1 MVPATLAALYELAT
15 TAAAEYNARPDADPD
30 YPVRAWYGPVVTGDP
45 ADSVFV
51 GYDGD
56 PEGDMQAV
64 SSDEDWAGIG
74 AKRRDERFT
83 VQCAIVVLVGT
94 AVPLEA
100 IERAYAI
107 LAIIAH
113 RLRVDPSLGLGP
125 PRSPVYYAE
134 VGSVAVHNDQ
144 TSRGIQTRMVFGVR
158 VRTRT

>member
-15 TAAAEYNARPDADPD
+15 EAVAEYNARPDADPD
-30 YPVRAWYGPVVTGDP
+30 YPVRPWYGPVVTGDP
-45 ADSVFV
+45 ADSVFI

-56 PEGDMQAV
+56 PDGDMEAV
-64 SSDEDWAGIG
+64 ASDEDWAGIG

-83 VQCAIVVLVGT
+83 VRCAIVVLVGT
-94 AVPLEA
+94 AVPLDA
-100 IERAYAI
+100 IERVYAI

-134 VGSVAVHNDQ
+134 IASVAVHNDQ